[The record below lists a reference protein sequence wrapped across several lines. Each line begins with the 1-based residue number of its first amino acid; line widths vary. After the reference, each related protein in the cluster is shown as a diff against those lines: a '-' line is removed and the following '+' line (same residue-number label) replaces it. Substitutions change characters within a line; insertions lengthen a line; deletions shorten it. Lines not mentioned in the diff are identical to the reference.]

1 MTLAPSSTDR
11 TGISIAEDPPAEE
24 GTIRRIKEHTDYEN
38 RFVTVHFDDV
48 EFPNGAQG
56 RYTRITTG
64 TGLGVIAV
72 PYTNVRGIPYLGL
85 VRQYRYPVGDFT
97 LEFPRGGSDDLSLAE
112 AARELV
118 EETGLDFVSGS
129 ALGTIR
135 PDTGILDTVVAVWR
149 TNHRLSDM
157 DSVYVEEETGAKIQ
171 WFSHGEVMGLVRSG
185 QITCGMTLAALLL
198 MEHSGGIH
206 SAI

>member
-1 MTLAPSSTDR
+1 MTLAPPPADQA
-11 TGISIAEDPPAEE
+11 GISVADDPPAEE
-24 GTIRRIKEHTDYEN
+24 GTIRRIREHTDYEN

-85 VRQYRYPVGDFT
+85 VRQYRYPVGGFT
-97 LEFPRGGSDDLSLAE
+97 LEFPRGGSADLSLAE

-129 ALGTIR
+129 ALGAIR

-157 DSVYVEEETGAKIQ
+157 DSVYVEEETGARIH
-171 WFSHGEVMGLVRSG
+171 WYSHGEVMGLVRSG

-206 SAI
+206 SEV